1 MNEKGEVVT
10 VLNMLETLIL
20 EDLPLEEQVSF
31 LEEINRFPVTGELLY
46 EAVKVVHRHSKV
58 HLNESMEVLDIVG
71 TGGDCKGLFNISTTA
86 AFILAGAGVPVI
98 KHGSVGAS
106 SLSGAIDVLK
116 ALHVNLPKQIPAVY
130 HDFQEIG
137 IAFVFA
143 AYFHPHWA
151 KFKEARRVL
160 AARGERTL
168 FNLLGPLANP
178 FNPKYQAI
186 GVYDAKLVE
195 PFAEA
200 LCLLGHQGMVF
211 SSEGCDELVL
221 SDHHQIMQVRRGKV
235 QKFELSMAELK
246 LKPGPVEDLLGGD
259 PVCNA
264 GILQRILNNEEQGP
278 KRDVALL
285 NALMG
290 LLAYQPEWSIADAWQ
305 RLERSL
311 SSGMAA
317 LKLKRLQEE

>member
-1 MNEKGEVVT
+1 MT
-10 VLNMLETLIL
+10 ALTILEALMI
-20 EDLPLEEQVSF
+20 EDLPLDEQVSF
-31 LEEINRFPVTGELLY
+31 LEALNRFPITGELLY
-46 EAVKVVHRHSKV
+46 EAVKVVRRHSKV
-58 HLNESMEVLDIVG
+58 DLNESMEVLDIVG

-98 KHGSVGAS
+98 KHGNVGVS
-106 SLSGAIDVLK
+106 SRSGAVDVLR
-116 ALHVNLPKQIPAVY
+116 ALHVNLPKNMPAVY
-130 HDFQEIG
+130 HDFQEVG

-151 KFKEARRVL
+151 KFKAARQVL

-186 GVYDAKLVE
+186 GVYDSALVE

-200 LCLLGHQGMVF
+200 LALLGHQGMVF
-211 SSEGCDELVL
+211 SSEGCDELIL
-221 SDHHQIMQVRRGKV
+221 TDQHHIFQVRRGLV
-235 QKFELSMAELK
+235 QKFDFSLAELG
-246 LKPGPVEDLLGGD
+246 LKSGSVKDLLGGD
-259 PVCNA
+259 PACNA
-264 GILQRILNNEEQGP
+264 DMMERILNNQERGP

-290 LLAYQPEWSIADAWQ
+290 LLAYQPEWSITDAWA

-311 SSGMAA
+311 ESGMAA
-317 LKLKRLQEE
+317 LKLKRLQEI